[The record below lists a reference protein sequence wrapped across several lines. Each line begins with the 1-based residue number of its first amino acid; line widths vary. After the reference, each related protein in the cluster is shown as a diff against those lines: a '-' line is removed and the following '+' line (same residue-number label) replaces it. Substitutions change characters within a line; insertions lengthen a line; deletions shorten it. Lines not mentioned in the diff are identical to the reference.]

1 MPALRKWKN
10 EELCQ
15 SGFVCCLFF
24 LFVCLTPPCSVSKV
38 GAHWTDTKSAN
49 IPSLGR
55 PKGAARGESTAHPFT
70 SRTAKDS
77 RPRHTVKNSLS
88 RFLMRLNNAR
98 IQDEREDIA
107 GSAAGVAPQKQ
118 PGCSEGQ
125 GHKHRFL
132 VPWRLSKPRPISWHR
147 IRLHSELSPSRLTE
161 LKGTKSPNAEN
172 TISQPMKATE
182 GRRLNF
188 DSLTLWEGAKSK
200 VPATSRHS

>member
-1 MPALRKWKN
+1 MKSYAKAVLSAA
-10 EELCQ
+10 C
-15 SGFVCCLFF
+15 F
-24 LFVCLTPPCSVSKV
+24 FVCLFNSSLQRKQSRGTLDRHQI
-38 GAHWTDTKSAN
+38 GQF
-49 IPSLGR
+49 PSLGR

-98 IQDEREDIA
+98 IQDERENIA

-132 VPWRLSKPRPISWHR
+132 VPWRFSKPRPISWHCV
-147 IRLHSELSPSRLTE
+147 RLHSEPSPSRLTE